1 MSLRARFAAP
11 GRCAG
16 VIGFLAVLVVG
27 ALYLAIAGTS
37 DKRTAAFS
45 VDVPPAGRVV
55 TLAPGQFVCQ
65 GPIPVAA
72 PARGLTAWAP
82 RGATAAEALQVTV
95 RRTDSGVE
103 LTQGRLTPTTDSS
116 GLPALTGSFTRTIAS
131 GQRISVCL
139 RSVGHR
145 VALSG
150 STSWNGSGVLTVG
163 GKPSNLA
170 LALVFT
176 APHPASVISLIPTI
190 FRRAALFHPA
200 WMGAWVF
207 WALLAGMLAGAFL
220 LLAALVNA
228 VAIDER
234 GSRELDRPPSS
245 GA

>member
-1 MSLRARFAAP
+1 MIFRAELAAP
-11 GRCAG
+11 GRRAG
-16 VIGFLAVLVVG
+16 VVGFLAVLVLG
-27 ALYLAIAGTS
+27 SLCLAIAGTS

-55 TLAPGQFVCQ
+55 TVAPGQLVCQ

-72 PARGLTAWAP
+72 PTRGLTAWAP

-95 RRTDSGVE
+95 RRSDSGVE
-103 LTQGRLTPTTDSS
+103 LTQGRLTPTTDSG
-116 GLPALTGSFTRTIAS
+116 GLPALSGSFTRTIAS

-145 VALSG
+145 VGLSG
-150 STSWNGSGVLTVG
+150 GTSWSGSGVLTVG

-170 LALVFT
+170 LALVFA
-176 APHPASVISLIPTI
+176 APHPPSVISLLPTI

-207 WALLAGMLAGAFL
+207 WALLAGMLACAIL
-220 LLAALVNA
+220 LLATLINA

>member
-1 MSLRARFAAP
+1 VSLRAKLAAP
-11 GRCAG
+11 GRRTA

-27 ALYLAIAGTS
+27 SIGLAIAGAS
-37 DKRTAAFS
+37 DKRTTAFS
-45 VDVPPAGRVV
+45 VDVPPVGRVV
-55 TLAPGQFVCQ
+55 TLAPGQLVCQ

-72 PARGLTAWAP
+72 PARGLTASAP
-82 RGATAAEALQVTV
+82 RGATSAEALQVTV
-95 RRTDSGVE
+95 KRSDSGVE
-103 LTQGRLTPTTDSS
+103 LTQGRLTPTTDPS
-116 GLPALTGSFTRTIAS
+116 GRPALSGSFARTIAS

-145 VALSG
+145 VGLSG

-163 GKPSNLA
+163 GKPTNLA
-170 LALVFT
+170 LALVFA

-207 WALLAGMLAGAFL
+207 WVLVAGMLAGAL
-220 LLAALVNA
+220 LMLATLVNA

-234 GSRELDRPPSS
+234 GRRELDRPPPP